1 MCPELVD
8 HYTGITAKTV
18 SALTQDNFSAPSNM
32 TDTIRFPAQLQIK
45 TLVPRKFR
53 HDEKL

>member
-1 MCPELVD
+1 VL
-8 HYTGITAKTV
+8 HNAAGITAKTV